1 MSHSKKVLL
10 HVALIVLALALA
22 VTGCRRATPIAAPP
36 ADTAPSFAATV
47 ADQSYAVG
55 AAIRRL
61 TLPEA
66 SGGNGA
72 LRYTLG
78 PELPPGLSFD
88 AAARSLSG
96 TPELEDVYEM
106 TYRVEDSDDN
116 TSEADSATLEFT
128 ITVGPETLVASVV
141 SAVRSGA
148 AEGALTFASLPPPGA
163 GPAVTEVVGNQVI
176 ANGGAF
182 FLDLVVDPGVDKLL
196 VAIDEPDQEGF
207 GYYEIDLP
215 DSAGSSQRL
224 VGHLMFEL
232 DPALSPLCLSITAV
246 NQDGAAGPPV
256 CHVMYIAPVASG
268 ELQITLSWDA
278 VSDLDLHVVDAHGDE
293 IYYGRT
299 AVESGGTFD
308 LESSCDDN
316 FGGIIRNEHVAWPEQ
331 SPPPGTYLVRVNHWE
346 SCGAAETNYVVRVD
360 YRGETSTFSGTFT
373 GPGEGG
379 GRGSGEVVTIFTIPG
394 AAGPPPVV
402 KEVPPLRY
410 RGHGD
415 QVFVLNPEGE
425 TLDDA
430 LVTLELGDAS
440 AEVYLITT
448 NTAHYPMDPNVERLD
463 LLEAAAKGLRA
474 ASTEEYQ
481 PQARPPMTEPVAERP
496 WVTEFNNNPPLPSKG
511 SLGRR
516 SSRRLQESEPM
527 GTEEEG
533 VMEGD
538 TFAFRDRD
546 DDRNVVEIPATARQV
561 ISDGTTTVAV
571 WVADAD
577 WATACEP
584 DAGDGSG
591 RLVAAHFVP
600 KVCVTQEMADAVGT
614 KFLQPGAGNDI
625 YDWVTAIFG
634 DPWGPHGIPVLI
646 PPEAAGEIHI
656 LLFDIEGDGV
666 PEPGESRIVGFF
678 WGKDNFVRDP
688 EDPFLALS
696 NERLMF
702 YLDAPFLTIAEGD
715 TWEVTDR
722 RPSIV
727 IGTLAHEFQHMIH
740 FYQKPVSRGASS
752 EAWLNEM
759 SSEVAE
765 DLIADKIEGAGP
777 RSVAFDE
784 PTAGEPGNTRGRL
797 PGFNLYNDIQVTRWD
812 GLLAN
817 YDINYAL
824 GAYLARNY
832 GGAALFSAIV
842 QNEHSGTD
850 AIEAALNDLGHE
862 ISFGRAL
869 DNWGAAVLLSDDTS
883 APVPYRYN
891 AGGWITSRTGGMEFR
906 LGSINLHHYL
916 YGPPRVPGR
925 LAWEGPYLHSP
936 EGLNERTQPPHSVA
950 YTTLG
955 RNSGTMR
962 LSVSAVGDNRITA
975 VVKE

>member
-1 MSHSKKVLL
+1 MPNRVVLRT
-10 HVALIVLALALA
+10 ALIVLALALA

-55 AAIRRL
+55 AAIQRL

-88 AAARSLSG
+88 AAARTLTG
-96 TPELEDVYEM
+96 TPELEGVYEM
-106 TYRVEDSDDN
+106 TYRVDDSDDN

-148 AEGALTFASLPPPGA
+148 AEGALAFASLPPPGA

-196 VAIDEPDQEGF
+196 VSIDEPDQEGF

-224 VGHLMFEL
+224 VGHLMFDL
-232 DPALSPLCLSITAV
+232 DPALSPMCLLLTAV
-246 NQDGAAGPPV
+246 NQDGVAGPPV
-256 CHVMYIAPVASG
+256 CHVDVHRPGGQRRAADHRVVGCRSAIS
-268 ELQITLSWDA
+268 ICTSWTP
-278 VSDLDLHVVDAHGDE
+278 
-293 IYYGRT
+293 T
-299 AVESGGTFD
+299 ATRSTTGNRRSRAAAYST
-308 LESSCDDN
+308 SSPTCDDD

-331 SPPPGTYLVRVNHWE
+331 SPPPGTYVVRVNHWE
-346 SCGAAETNYVVRVD
+346 SCGVAETNYVVRVD

-373 GPGEGG
+373 GDGEGG
-379 GRGSGEVVTIFTIPG
+379 GRGSGEVITIFTIPG

-402 KEVPPLRY
+402 KEVPPLHY

-415 QVFVLNPEGE
+415 QVFVLNQEGE

-527 GTEEEG
+527 GTEEAG

-538 TFAFRDRD
+538 TFAFLDRD

-614 KFLQPGAGNDI
+614 RFLQPGAGNDI

-634 DPWGPHGIPVLI
+634 DPWGPHGAPILI
-646 PPEAAGEIHI
+646 PAEAGSEIHI

-678 WGKDNFVRDP
+678 WAKDNFIRDP
-688 EDPFLALS
+688 EHPTFALS

-702 YLDAPFLTIAEGD
+702 YLDAPILTVAEGE

-722 RPSIV
+722 APSIM

-740 FYQKPVSRGASS
+740 FYQKPVSRDASS

-842 QNEHSGTD
+842 QSEHSGTD

-862 ISFGRAL
+862 ISFGQAL
-869 DNWGAAVLLSDDTS
+869 QNWGAAVLLSDDTS

-906 LGSINLHHYL
+906 LGSINLHHYV

>member
-1 MSHSKKVLL
+1 M
-10 HVALIVLALALA
+10 
-22 VTGCRRATPIAAPP
+22 GCRQRSRSARRGRPRRRDLLRAT
-36 ADTAPSFAATV
+36 
-47 ADQSYAVG
+47 Q
-55 AAIRRL
+55 
-61 TLPEA
+61 
-66 SGGNGA
+66 
-72 LRYTLG
+72 
-78 PELPPGLSFD
+78 
-88 AAARSLSG
+88 
-96 TPELEDVYEM
+96 
-106 TYRVEDSDDN
+106 
-116 TSEADSATLEFT
+116 
-128 ITVGPETLVASVV
+128 
-141 SAVRSGA
+141 
-148 AEGALTFASLPPPGA
+148 
-163 GPAVTEVVGNQVI
+163 
-176 ANGGAF
+176 
-182 FLDLVVDPGVDKLL
+182 
-196 VAIDEPDQEGF
+196 
-207 GYYEIDLP
+207 
-215 DSAGSSQRL
+215 
-224 VGHLMFEL
+224 
-232 DPALSPLCLSITAV
+232 
-246 NQDGAAGPPV
+246 
-256 CHVMYIAPVASG
+256 
-268 ELQITLSWDA
+268 
-278 VSDLDLHVVDAHGDE
+278 
-293 IYYGRT
+293 
-299 AVESGGTFD
+299 VESGGTFD
-308 LESSCDDN
+308 LESSCDDR
-316 FGGIIRNEHVAWPEQ
+316 FGGIIRNEHVAWPQQ
-331 SPPPGTYLVRVNHWE
+331 SPPPGVYLVRVNHWD
-346 SCGAAETNYVVRVD
+346 SCGVAETNYVVRMD

-394 AAGPPPVV
+394 AAPPRPAT
-402 KEVPPLRY
+402 KEVPPLHY

-415 QVFVLNPEGE
+415 QVFVLNQEGE

-440 AEVYLITT
+440 AEVYLIAT

-481 PQARPPMTEPVAERP
+481 PQARPAMTEPAPDLP
-496 WVTEFNNNPPLPSKG
+496 WVTEFNNNPPLLSRAG
-511 SLGRR
+511 VNRR
-516 SSRRLQESEPM
+516 SARLLQEAEPV
-527 GTEEEG
+527 TEEEPG

-538 TFAFRDRD
+538 TFAFRNRG
-546 DDRNVVEIPATARQV
+546 DDRSVVEIPATARQV
-561 ISDGTTTVAV
+561 VSDGTTTVAV

-584 DAGDGSG
+584 GAGDGSAPL
-591 RLVAAHFVP
+591 RAAHFVP
-600 KVCVTQEMADAVGT
+600 KVCVTQEMADALGAR
-614 KFLQPGAGNDI
+614 FLQPGAGNDI
-625 YDWVTAIFG
+625 YEWITAIFG
-634 DPWGPHGIPVLI
+634 DPWGPHGTPFLI
-646 PPEAAGEIHI
+646 PAEAAGEIHI

-666 PEPGESRIVGFF
+666 PEPGESRTVGFF
-678 WGKDNFVRDP
+678 WAKDNFVRDP

-696 NERLMF
+696 NERLTF
-702 YLDAPFLTIAEGD
+702 YLDAPFLTVADGE

-722 RPSIV
+722 RPSIM

-740 FYQKPVSRGASS
+740 FYQKPVLRGAGS

-765 DLIADKIEGAGP
+765 DLIADKMEGDGP
-777 RSVAFDE
+777 RSVDYDD
-784 PTAGEPGNTRGRL
+784 PTAGDPGNTRGRL

-842 QNEHSGTD
+842 QNELSGTD
-850 AIEAALNDLGHE
+850 AIEAALEALGHE
-862 ISFGRAL
+862 ISFGQAL
-869 DNWGAAVLLSDDTS
+869 QNWGAAVLLSDDTS

-891 AGGWITSRTGGMEFR
+891 GGGWITSRASGTEFR
-906 LGSINLHHYL
+906 LGSIDLHHYI